1 MHGTTRLAQRL
12 NQIDERFRWARLGSA
27 GLEAV
32 GQSPRPIADVE
43 QAAQDAVELSR
54 DPAKG
59 GKVDDKSLEEAAVA
73 VLAEHLGV
81 LSGVQRE
88 ETGHSEFTDD
98 HGRLWDVKSPLSPDR
113 PGWVFDPAHHVEVVQ
128 EDLDQGEG
136 ILLDMTRL
144 SRTDSVALLGELG
157 QGLSVQ
163 QTGHLLVLLDESLL

>member
-1 MHGTTRLAQRL
+1 M
-12 NQIDERFRWARLGSA
+12 DERFRWARFGSA

-32 GQSPRPIADVE
+32 GQPPRPLQDPVL
-43 QAAQDAVELSR
+43 AAQDAVELSR

-81 LSGVQRE
+81 LSGVRRE
-88 ETGHSEFTDD
+88 KTGHSEFTDEQA
-98 HGRLWDVKSPLSPDR
+98 RLWDVKSPLSPDR
-113 PGWVFDPAHHVEVVQ
+113 PGWIFDPAHHLEVVQ

-144 SRTDSVALLGELG
+144 NRTDSVALLSQLG

-163 QTGHLLVLLDESLL
+163 QTGHLLVLLDQTLL